1 MKLEHFLTSYTK
13 ITLKWLK
20 DLNVR
25 QDIINL
31 LNENTG
37 KPFSEICHSN
47 IFLSHSSKAKEL
59 KAKFQKKK
67 KKRNL
72 IKLSKLSTSK
82 GNYKQKERTTYG
94 MRENICK
101 P

>member
-1 MKLEHFLTSYTK
+1 MGILVLFHNLEGTPTCKSLKLEHFLTSYTK

-47 IFLSHSSKAKEL
+47 IFLSHSSKAKEV
-59 KAKFQKKK
+59 KAKFQKKRK
-67 KKRNL
+67 KG
-72 IKLSKLSTSK
+72 T
-82 GNYKQKERTTYG
+82 
-94 MRENICK
+94 
-101 P
+101 